1 MNARI
6 DHQILLRFVW
16 LLGIVAW
23 MLTDGS
29 MVAAKPPNILIFLVD
44 DLGWSDV
51 GFHGGSIP
59 TPHIDRLAAA
69 GTRLEAFY
77 VQNLCSPTRA
87 ALLTGR
93 YPIRHGLQLSVVRP
107 WARYGLPLE
116 ERTLADAL
124 KQVGYTT
131 AIAGKWHLGHVS
143 QNYLPTH
150 RGFDHQYGHYNG
162 AIDYLEH
169 TRDGGFDWHRDDQVC
184 KDEGHATELIGK
196 EAIRLINQQP
206 KDKPLFLYVPFNA
219 PHTPLQAMERDLE
232 ALRGVEPRNR
242 RIYSAMVLGVDRMI
256 GQIMEAIKSKGWADQ
271 TLVVFSA
278 DNGGPIGAGATNG
291 TLRAGKGTPYEGGVR
306 AAAFA
311 TWPGVIPAGKALNEP
326 LHVVDWY
333 PTLVR
338 LAGGS
343 LDQPLPI
350 DGKNLWP
357 ALTEQAPSPHEEIL
371 LHAAPGVAAM
381 RCGKWKLIG
390 KWGRDA
396 KDPDTNSASMIPNDP
411 VDWELYDLLDD
422 PAEETNLAEAEPHQV
437 EAMKKFLLKYQEAAV
452 PPRNKP
458 KPPNFLAPAVWGQFP
473 ASN

>member
-1 MNARI
+1 MTTRI
-6 DHQILLRFVW
+6 DDRSLVWFAMLLAMVI
-16 LLGIVAW
+16 GT
-23 MLTDGS
+23 LTES
-29 MVAAKPPNILIFLVD
+29 SPAAAKPPNILIFLVD

-69 GTRLEAFY
+69 GTKLEAFY

-107 WARYGLPLE
+107 WASYGLPLE
-116 ERTLADAL
+116 ERTLAEAL
-124 KQVGYTT
+124 RAAGYTT
-131 AIAGKWHLGHVS
+131 AIVGKWHLGHVS
-143 QNYLPTH
+143 SNYLPTQ

-184 KDEGHATELIGK
+184 RDEGHATELIGN
-196 EAIRLINQQP
+196 EAIRLIEQQP
-206 KDKPLFLYVPFNA
+206 EDKPLFLYVPFNA

-232 ALRGVEPRNR
+232 AMQGVEPRNR
-242 RIYSAMVLGVDRMI
+242 RVYSAMVLGVDRMI
-256 GQIMEAIKSKGWADQ
+256 GQIMKTIESKGWSDQ
-271 TLVVFSA
+271 TLVVFSS
-278 DNGGPIGAGATNG
+278 DNGGPTGAGATNG

-311 TWPGVIPAGKALNEP
+311 TWPGVIPAGRKLNEP
-326 LHVVDWY
+326 LHIVDWY
-333 PTLVR
+333 PTLVS

-357 ALTEQAPSPHEEIL
+357 ALTKQASSPHEEIL
-371 LHAAPGVAAM
+371 LHAAPGVAAI

-396 KDPDTNSASMIPNDP
+396 KDPDTNSASMIPSEP
-411 VDWELYDLLDD
+411 VAWELYDLLDD
-422 PAEETNLAEAEPHQV
+422 PSEQTNLAEAEREQL
-437 EAMKKFLLKYQEAAV
+437 EAMQQSLLKYQRAAV
-452 PPRNKP
+452 PPRNRP
-458 KPPNFLAPAVWGQFP
+458 KPPNFQTPSVWGQFP

>member
-1 MNARI
+1 MDVGAEYRNLAR
-6 DHQILLRFVW
+6 VAW
-16 LLGIVAW
+16 LLGMVAC
-23 MLTDGS
+23 MLTDVS
-29 MVAAKPPNILIFLVD
+29 MVVAKPPNILIFLVD

-59 TPHIDRLAAA
+59 TPNIDRLAAA

-107 WARYGLPLE
+107 WASYGLPLE
-116 ERTLADAL
+116 ERTLSEAL
-124 KQVGYTT
+124 QKVGYTT
-131 AIAGKWHLGHVS
+131 AIVGKWHLGHAS
-143 QNYLPTH
+143 PSLLPTH

-184 KDEGHATELIGK
+184 RDEGHATELLGE
-196 EAIRLINQQP
+196 EAIRLIDQQP
-206 KDKPLFLYVPFNA
+206 SDKPLFLYVPFNA
-219 PHTPLQAMERDLE
+219 PHTPLQAMEEDLE

-242 RIYSAMVLGVDRMI
+242 RIYSAMVRGVDRMI
-256 GQIMEAIKSKGWADQ
+256 GKIMQAIESKGWADQ

-278 DNGGPIGAGATNG
+278 DNGGPTGAGATNG
-291 TLRAGKGTPYEGGVR
+291 LLRAGKGTPYEGGIR

-311 TWPGVIPAGKALNEP
+311 TWPGIIPAGKELNEP
-326 LHVVDWY
+326 LHIVDWY
-333 PTLVR
+333 PTLIR

-357 ALTEQAPSPHEEIL
+357 SLTQQAPSPHEEIL

-381 RCGKWKLIG
+381 RRGKWKLIG
-390 KWGRDA
+390 KWGRDSE
-396 KDPDTNSASMIPNDP
+396 DPDMNSNSMIPSEP
-411 VDWELYDLLDD
+411 VVWELYDLLAD
-422 PAEETNLAEAEPHQV
+422 PSEQANRSEVEPDVV
-437 EAMKKFLLKYQEAAV
+437 ESMKQSLLNYQQAAV
-452 PPRNKP
+452 PPRNRP
-458 KPPNFLAPAVWGQFP
+458 KPPNFQAPAVWGQFP
-473 ASN
+473 ASK